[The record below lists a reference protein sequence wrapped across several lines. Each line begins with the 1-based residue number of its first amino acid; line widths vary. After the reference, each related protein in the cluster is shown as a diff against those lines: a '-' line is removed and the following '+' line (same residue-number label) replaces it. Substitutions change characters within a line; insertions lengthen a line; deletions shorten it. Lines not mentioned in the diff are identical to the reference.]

1 MLGLQRRAG
10 EGRPWPGL
18 PGPRRASLHPPVTPG
33 HSLMTLAAL
42 GELPHGLQ
50 SPSSLS
56 SLFSVVFLSFL
67 FFLSWEALTS
77 FPQPALPNTPIS
89 PRRTPQAD
97 LGPFCLPRAG
107 FCPGRGLPDLGGGEG
122 PLCRPGEQPPHIG
135 SLWPSPPTP
144 GAFEQ
149 FPLRCPRCQA
159 VLLSRRTRT
168 ARNLRGF
175 KEAAF
180 SAMKSH
186 GREASPCSGGSQSPW
201 KVKKRMPVWGQG
213 VCITIPPLPFN
224 RERSC
229 GLQAPRSSPPF
240 NFLLACDR
248 NWFIFM
254 FTFTFHV

>member
-1 MLGLQRRAG
+1 MGF
-10 EGRPWPGL
+10 
-18 PGPRRASLHPPVTPG
+18 SL
-33 HSLMTLAAL
+33 LA
-42 GELPHGLQ
+42 PFP
-50 SPSSLS
+50 PSSL
-56 SLFSVVFLSFL
+56 LFFFLSF
-67 FFLSWEALTS
+67 S
-77 FPQPALPNTPIS
+77 FS
-89 PRRTPQAD
+89 
-97 LGPFCLPRAG
+97 
-107 FCPGRGLPDLGGGEG
+107 PGRPSLPFPNPLCPTHQFRQGEPHKQIWVHFACLGLGSARVGACRTWVEGKDRSAGRGNIHPTSAHSGLPLPLPGLSSSFLCDALAARPYFSAGGHA
-122 PLCRPGEQPPHIG
+122 PPG
-135 SLWPSPPTP
+135 T
-144 GAFEQ
+144 
-149 FPLRCPRCQA
+149 
-159 VLLSRRTRT
+159 
-168 ARNLRGF
+168 LRGF

>member
-1 MLGLQRRAG
+1 MQRRAG

-77 FPQPALPNTPIS
+77 FPHPALPNTPVS

-122 PLCRPGEQPPHIG
+122 PLCRPGERPPHIG
-135 SLWPSPPTP
+135 LLRPSPAHSRGFRAVFSACNALAARPYFSSGGHAPP
-144 GAFEQ
+144 G
-149 FPLRCPRCQA
+149 
-159 VLLSRRTRT
+159 T
-168 ARNLRGF
+168 LRGF
-175 KEAAF
+175 
-180 SAMKSH
+180 
-186 GREASPCSGGSQSPW
+186 
-201 KVKKRMPVWGQG
+201 
-213 VCITIPPLPFN
+213 
-224 RERSC
+224 
-229 GLQAPRSSPPF
+229 
-240 NFLLACDR
+240 
-248 NWFIFM
+248 
-254 FTFTFHV
+254 